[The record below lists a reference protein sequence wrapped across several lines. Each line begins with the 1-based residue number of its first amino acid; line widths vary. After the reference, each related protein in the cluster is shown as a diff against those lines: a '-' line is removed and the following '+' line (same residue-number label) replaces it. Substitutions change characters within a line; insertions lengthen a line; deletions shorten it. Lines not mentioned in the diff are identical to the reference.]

1 MPTGGI
7 KIVCE
12 ANLSSLSTT
21 EGVTCGRE
29 RILTGTTNTC
39 TPTQLRNIEQLF
51 FEAENA
57 GVESEMNQ
65 KNAAGFV
72 PPLVLGDTVTTS
84 SGRTYVNLDK
94 KNWQQGGV
102 TTVMSPTALSTQPL
116 FSELQ
121 IELQPQG
128 MEQGNILDSLDDSD
142 GRRIGGRRST
152 FVKDEDLSPEEEER
166 RRVRRERNKL
176 AAARCRKRRVDQTDS
191 LQKDVDVL
199 EDKKRA
205 LQEEIHA
212 LQSQKEELQFVLDA
226 HKTVCKKSAFKVG
239 QVTAVSR
246 SNLPPT
252 EPRVVVKS
260 EPPTDENVTH
270 LTHAESMD
278 EVDSTTTTDLTSL
291 PGCEK
296 PKRPQFL
303 GLSLQNGSSLMR
315 SIGVPIETPTSIV
328 KSLNFDALMDG
339 RTGLTPTNV
348 LTPLSINMTISANS
362 LNTPSVTTPAS
373 GCGSQQMRSGHG
385 SLNAST
391 IMSELSSPNG
401 AAPNLVSL

>member
-1 MPTGGI
+1 MGVSDTLSHWKYQQQQVLRPGKHQRKSYFTMPTGGI

-12 ANLSSLSTT
+12 ANLSSLSTS

-121 IELQPQG
+121 IELQPHG

-152 FVKDEDLSPEEEER
+152 FVKDEDLSPEEEEKR
-166 RRVRRERNKL
+166 RIRRERNKL
-176 AAARCRKRRVDQTDS
+176 AAARCRKRRVDQIET
-191 LQKDVDVL
+191 LQKDV
-199 EDKKRA
+199 EDWEERKRL
-205 LQEEIHA
+205 LQEEIA
-212 LQSQKEELQFVLDA
+212 RLQQQREESTFILEA
-226 HKTVCKKSAFKVG
+226 HKSVCKQLHQSSTSNSNNTHFSSDEVG
-239 QVTAVSR
+239 
-246 SNLPPT
+246 
-252 EPRVVVKS
+252 PRVVTVKS
-260 EPPTDENVTH
+260 EPEIDTSYTCNMLSSDCMENFP
-270 LTHAESMD
+270 
-278 EVDSTTTTDLTSL
+278 LTSMSSISVT
-291 PGCEK
+291 PVK
-296 PKRPQFL
+296 VQRPVS
-303 GLSLQNGSSLMR
+303 LSLKSIPLR
-315 SIGVPIETPTSIV
+315 SIEGVSIDTPTTC
-328 KSLNFDALMDG
+328 LNFDSLMDG
-339 RTGLTPTNV
+339 RTGLTPTNI
-348 LTPLSINMTISANS
+348 LTPININVSAASTS
-362 LNTPSVTTPAS
+362 LNTP
-373 GCGSQQMRSGHG
+373 
-385 SLNAST
+385 
-391 IMSELSSPNG
+391 
-401 AAPNLVSL
+401 AAVPS